1 MKFNLSIKDGDKY
14 IIVGNARPSKSG
26 KAWQLTIFNDK
37 KHLLQQS
44 QCGKYLTCIMTQDTR
59 PSFGG
64 AGTPQSQAIT
74 PADWTPSGNSLKTD
88 LPF

>member
-1 MKFNLSIKDGDKY
+1 
-14 IIVGNARPSKSG
+14 
-26 KAWQLTIFNDK
+26 
-37 KHLLQQS
+37 
-44 QCGKYLTCIMTQDTR
+44 MTQDTR